1 MLGRR
6 IKVLFQGGGS
16 HPWILERRNGVA
28 SGIYYRL
35 REDDRFSWKQMLAEV
50 QFCLSSLISGGG
62 FSTYQM
68 VFGSK
73 PGGFGREDKDECLTF
88 AQDFSP
94 SGQFVQQ

>member
-1 MLGRR
+1 
-6 IKVLFQGGGS
+6 
-16 HPWILERRNGVA
+16 
-28 SGIYYRL
+28 
-35 REDDRFSWKQMLAEV
+35 MLAEV